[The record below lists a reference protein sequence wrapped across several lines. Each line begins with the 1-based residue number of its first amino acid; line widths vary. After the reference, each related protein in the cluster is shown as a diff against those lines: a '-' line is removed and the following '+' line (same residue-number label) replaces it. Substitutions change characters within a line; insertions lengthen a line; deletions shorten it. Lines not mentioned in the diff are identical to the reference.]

1 MLSNQSRRFTAI
13 HLPLGIDA
21 QTLSHET
28 TQLSRDDEAE
38 WLLSTVGLILYRQP
52 V

>member
-1 MLSNQSRRFTAI
+1 
-13 HLPLGIDA
+13 LPLGIDA

-38 WLLSTVGLILYRQP
+38 WRRLTVGGAVFQFTLP
-52 V
+52 GAEENS